1 LPSLIMIVAMAAV
14 IIFFTTADTAS
25 EAAVSIAFV
34 EPPCNS
40 VSLHVEGLL

>member
-1 LPSLIMIVAMAAV
+1 MAAV
-14 IIFFTTADTAS
+14 LLFTTADTAS

-34 EPPCNS
+34 EPPGNS

>member
-1 LPSLIMIVAMAAV
+1 MIAAMAV
-14 IIFFTTADTAS
+14 FRFCTSADTAS

-34 EPPCNS
+34 EPPGNS